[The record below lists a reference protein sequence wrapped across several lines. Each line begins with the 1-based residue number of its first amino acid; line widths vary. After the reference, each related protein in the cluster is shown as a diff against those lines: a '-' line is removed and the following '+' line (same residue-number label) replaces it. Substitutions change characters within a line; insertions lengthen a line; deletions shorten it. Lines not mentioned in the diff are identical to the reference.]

1 MVPLSFPENRGL
13 LFHPPWSTG
22 GLLGFELGH
31 FRFKSPSRHLATV
44 SLGKLFN
51 LHESQLPPLQ
61 YESNN
66 TISQLVVNNCKVS
79 NLHKAPGIMPPYV
92 NFLFYPNKLESSPWG
107 GESRTSLEGE
117 REREYLALLPFN
129 SKHVGR

>member
-1 MVPLSFPENRGL
+1 MVPLRFPENRGL
-13 LFHPPWSTG
+13 LFHPQWSTG

-31 FRFKSPSRHLATV
+31 FRFKSPFRHLATV
-44 SLGKLFN
+44 PLGKLFN

-61 YESNN
+61 YEGNN

-79 NLHKAPGIMPPYV
+79 NLHKAPGIMPTSCQLLILSQQAGK
-92 NFLFYPNKLESSPWG
+92 FSPWG

-117 REREYLALLPFN
+117 GERIPSPPPL
-129 SKHVGR
+129 